1 MRKRSHRGCLDE
13 NVFSPFCVM
22 ITGDR
27 ADGGG
32 EINSLKSVEKCLI
45 ASKSAEHVYSAKH
58 KSEHSSNV
66 VQTANKR
73 EEKGFVVIFVRNR
86 NEIKTLI
93 LKL

>member
-1 MRKRSHRGCLDE
+1 
-13 NVFSPFCVM
+13 M

-32 EINSLKSVEKCLI
+32 EINSLESVEKCLI
-45 ASKSAEHVYSAKH
+45 ASKSAEHVYSAKR

-73 EEKGFVVIFVRNR
+73 EGKGFVVIFVTNG